1 MLRAHDKSFAYGAA
15 ISEAVLIASLGIFVR
30 NILTDALI
38 IAVA

>member
-1 MLRAHDKSFAYGAA
+1 MLRAHDKSFTYGAA
-15 ISEAVLIASLGIFVR
+15 IPATVLIASLGIFVR